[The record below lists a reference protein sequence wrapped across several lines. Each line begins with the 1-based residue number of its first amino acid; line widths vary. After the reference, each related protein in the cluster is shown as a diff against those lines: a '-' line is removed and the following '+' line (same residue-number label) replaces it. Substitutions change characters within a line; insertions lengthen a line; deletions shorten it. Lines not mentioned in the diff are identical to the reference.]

1 MIYKPTLEEVKTIFQ
16 ENKWN
21 MVPLYRE
28 INADLETP
36 VAAFL
41 KVATGSYSFLLESVE
56 GGERQARYSFIGTE
70 PYDVLKTGPRT
81 ELGAIDPL
89 IPLQER
95 LSRYKALAA
104 GDLPRFLGGAIGYL
118 SYETFRY
125 YEPRVTSPEGDP
137 LGVPESVLM
146 FTDTMLVFDHVKH
159 VIKLVSHVHLQDN
172 VDMAYREAADRIETM
187 ARRLKKD
194 VKIPKESGIAN
205 HTQTEVSNFS
215 KNEYI
220 DVVNRCKQYIIAGD
234 IIQVVPSRRIARN
247 TYAEPFS
254 IYRALRML
262 NPSPYMYFLKM
273 DDFYIIGASP
283 ETLVRVEEGFV
294 YNYPLAG
301 TVRRG
306 VDPEEDARLEEKL
319 RNDEKEMAE
328 HIMLVDLGRNDVG
341 KVSEPGSVKVNDLA
355 RVVKYSHVMHL
366 ESEIQG
372 KLRSDKTIF
381 DALRSCMPAG
391 TLSGAPKIR
400 AMEIIAEVEH
410 EKRGPYGAA
419 VGYFGF
425 QGNMDTAIPIRTIV
439 MKNGV
444 AYLQAGGGIVYD
456 SDPES
461 EWEETVNK
469 MAAPARAIVIAE
481 ESQLSK

>member
-1 MIYKPTLEEVKTIFQ
+1 MMYKPTLDEVKSIFR
-16 ENKWN
+16 ENKGN

-41 KVATGSYSFLLESVE
+41 KVATGPYSFLLESVE

-81 ELGAIDPL
+81 ELGDIDPL
-89 IPLQER
+89 VPLQDK
-95 LSRYKALAA
+95 LALYKSVPV

-125 YEPRVTSPEGDP
+125 YEPRVTSPEADP

-146 FTDTMLVFDHVKH
+146 FTDTILVFDHVKH

-172 VDMAYREAADRIETM
+172 IEVAYREAADRIETM
-187 ARRLKKD
+187 ARRLEAD
-194 VKIPKESGIAN
+194 LDDSGRLGNTN
-205 HTQTEVSNFS
+205 HLKSEVSNFS
-215 KNEYI
+215 KEEYI

-254 IYRALRML
+254 IYRALRTL

-306 VDPEEDARLEEKL
+306 VDPEEDASLEEKL

-341 KVSEPGSVKVNDLA
+341 KVSESGSVKVNDLA

-400 AMEIIAEVEH
+400 AMEIIAEVER

-425 QGNMDTAIPIRTIV
+425 HGNMDTAIPIRTIV

-461 EWEETVNK
+461 EWQETVNK
-469 MAAPARAIVIAE
+469 MAAPARAIVVAE

>member
-1 MIYKPTLEEVKTIFQ
+1 MIYNPTLDEVKLIFR

-21 MVPLYRE
+21 MVPLYRD
-28 INADLETP
+28 INIDLETP
-36 VAAFL
+36 VTAFL
-41 KVATGSYSFLLESVE
+41 KVATGPYSFLLESAE

-70 PYDVLKTGPRT
+70 PYDILKTGPRT

-89 IPLQER
+89 IPLQEK
-95 LSRYKALAA
+95 LSRYKSLAA
-104 GDLPRFLGGAIGYL
+104 RDLPRFLGGAIGYL

-125 YEPRVTSPEGDP
+125 YEPRVTSPEADP

-172 VDMAYREAADRIETM
+172 VEMAYREAADRIETM
-187 ARRLKKD
+187 ARRLETD
-194 VKIPKESGIAN
+194 VMVSKESCIAN
-205 HTQTEVSNFS
+205 YTQAEVSNFS

-247 TYAEPFS
+247 TYADPFS
-254 IYRALRML
+254 IYQALRVL

-341 KVSEPGSVKVNDLA
+341 KVSESGSVKVNDLA

-366 ESEIQG
+366 ESEIEG

-461 EWEETVNK
+461 EWQETVNK
-469 MAAPARAIVIAE
+469 MAAPARAIVVAE
-481 ESQLSK
+481 ESQFSK

>member
-1 MIYKPTLEEVKTIFQ
+1 
-16 ENKWN
+16 
-21 MVPLYRE
+21 
-28 INADLETP
+28 
-36 VAAFL
+36 
-41 KVATGSYSFLLESVE
+41 
-56 GGERQARYSFIGTE
+56 
-70 PYDVLKTGPRT
+70 
-81 ELGAIDPL
+81 
-89 IPLQER
+89 
-95 LSRYKALAA
+95 
-104 GDLPRFLGGAIGYL
+104 
-118 SYETFRY
+118 
-125 YEPRVTSPEGDP
+125 
-137 LGVPESVLM
+137 
-146 FTDTMLVFDHVKH
+146 
-159 VIKLVSHVHLQDN
+159 
-172 VDMAYREAADRIETM
+172 M
-187 ARRLKKD
+187 ARRLEAD
-194 VKIPKESGIAN
+194 LDDSGRLGNTN
-205 HTQTEVSNFS
+205 HLKSEVSNFS
-215 KNEYI
+215 KEEYI

-254 IYRALRML
+254 IYRALRTL

-301 TVRRG
+301 TARRG
-306 VDPEEDARLEEKL
+306 VDPEEDASLEEKL

-341 KVSEPGSVKVNDLA
+341 KVSESGSVKVNDLA

-400 AMEIIAEVEH
+400 AMEIIAEVER

-419 VGYFGF
+419 VGSCGF
-425 QGNMDTAIPIRTIV
+425 HGNMDTAIPIRTIV

-461 EWEETVNK
+461 EWQETVNK
-469 MAAPARAIVIAE
+469 MAAPARAIVVAE